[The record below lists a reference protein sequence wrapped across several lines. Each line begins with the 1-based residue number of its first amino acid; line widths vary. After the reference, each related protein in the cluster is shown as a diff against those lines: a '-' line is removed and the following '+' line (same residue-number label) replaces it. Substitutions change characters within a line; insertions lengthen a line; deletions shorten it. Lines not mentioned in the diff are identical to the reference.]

1 MLHIGRKHLVT
12 IFKKK
17 KVETFHLPTFTST
30 DHMFK
35 ELIKF
40 MRHDKLIAEDEMP
53 LPAPPDVEDDD
64 PIEDIWVNIILLTP
78 F

>member
-1 MLHIGRKHLVT
+1 
-12 IFKKK
+12 
-17 KVETFHLPTFTST
+17 
-30 DHMFK
+30 MFK

-64 PIEDIWVNIILLTP
+64 PIDDIWVNIILLTP